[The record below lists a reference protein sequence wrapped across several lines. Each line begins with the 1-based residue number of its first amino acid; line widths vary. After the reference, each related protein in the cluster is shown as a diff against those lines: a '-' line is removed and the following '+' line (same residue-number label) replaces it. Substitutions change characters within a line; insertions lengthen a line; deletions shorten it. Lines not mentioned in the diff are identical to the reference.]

1 MVDPIMDKSSWT
13 HFNPVRIACE
23 PLESLVK
30 YTHGEHIL
38 LVTTPGFVKRGVVD
52 RVKQIL
58 SNQKVSV
65 WDGVKPNPD
74 LSDLDEATDQL
85 KHLKADCIV
94 GLGGGSALDAA
105 KVLATTL
112 ASNDG
117 HSLTEWFR
125 HGKST
130 VWGKR
135 LPLIA
140 IPTTAGTGSEVTP
153 FATIWDHKEKQ
164 KHSLTGDYI
173 FPDIALLDASLTLT
187 LEYEDTLYP
196 ALDTIS
202 HALESLWNKNITPIS
217 KAFSLASLKLSSEA
231 LLDTLQNPSSLNGRS
246 KLLQSSCL
254 AGFAISQTRTAIAH
268 AASYSLTLD
277 YDIPHGLACSFALVE
292 LIEQGNALDQID
304 QKDYAT
310 ILDILQILKG
320 FDFHSLIHPFINKNG
335 IKSSFSHNLNE
346 SRSQNYNGN
355 ILLANTIIKEKINLF
370 YKAHSL

>member
-1 MVDPIMDKSSWT
+1 VVDPVIDKQGWT
-13 HFNPVRIACE
+13 HFNPVRIVCE
-23 PLESLVK
+23 PLECLAS
-30 YTHGEHIL
+30 YARGEHIL
-38 LVTTPGFVKRGVVD
+38 LVTTPGFIKRGVVD

-85 KHLKADCIV
+85 KHLKPDCIV
-94 GLGGGSALDAA
+94 GLGGGSTLDAA

-112 ASNDG
+112 ANLDG
-117 HSLTEWFR
+117 PSLTEVFR
-125 HGKST
+125 HGECST
-130 VWGKR
+130 WDKR

-153 FATIWDHKEKQ
+153 FATIWDHEEKK
-164 KHSLTGDYI
+164 KHSLTDDYV
-173 FPDIALLDASLTLT
+173 FPDIAILDASLTLT
-187 LEYEDTLYP
+187 LGYEETLYP

-217 KAFSLASLKLSSEA
+217 KAFSLESLKLSSEA
-231 LLDTLQNPSSLNGRS
+231 LLDTLQNPGSLSGRN

-277 YDIPHGLACSFALVE
+277 YKIPHGLACSFALVE
-292 LIEQGNALDQID
+292 LIEECNTPKQLKPEDRIIIKEAARTLKQIEFKRLIKPYINQSAAD
-304 QKDYAT
+304 YQK
-310 ILDILQILKG
+310 I
-320 FDFHSLIHPFINKNG
+320 FDDNT
-335 IKSSFSHNLNE
+335 
-346 SRSQNYNGN
+346 SRSKNYNGD
-355 ILLANTIIKEKINLF
+355 IDLAKLIISRKLDFLF
-370 YKAHSL
+370 DK